1 MFFIFL
7 NGKYKIF
14 YDIII
19 QNIINILNNNN
30 KYSIQY
36 ETNVPD
42 SEQALINI
50 KKKFHKTKRISCYFQ
65 HKQDLIKNINLLII

>member
-50 KKKFHKTKRISCYFQ
+50 KKKIP
-65 HKQDLIKNINLLII
+65 

>member
-50 KKKFHKTKRISCYFQ
+50 KKNSIKQKEFHVTF
-65 HKQDLIKNINLLII
+65 NINKIS